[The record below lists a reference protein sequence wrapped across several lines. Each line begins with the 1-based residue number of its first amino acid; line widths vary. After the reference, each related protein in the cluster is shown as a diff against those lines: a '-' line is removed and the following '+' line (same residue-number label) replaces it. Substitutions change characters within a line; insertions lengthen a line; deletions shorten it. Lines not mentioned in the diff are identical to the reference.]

1 MNTTTTANLDRKLS
15 ALEQRYEELQTIM
28 ADPETASD
36 PASLQRYGRE
46 YASITD
52 VVEKY
57 RALQAVRAQLSDTE
71 AMLGDGLDEEMR
83 ALAYEEIEE
92 LHTREAELAQGA
104 QYQHVLVPVD
114 EVLARHRETRAHLE
128 AAAG

>member
-1 MNTTTTANLDRKLS
+1 MNTTTTASLDRKLS
-15 ALEQRYEELQTIM
+15 DARRALRRTSEIM

-57 RALQAVRAQLSDTE
+57 RALQEVRAQLSDTE

-83 ALAYEEIEE
+83 ALAYEE
-92 LHTREAELAQGA
+92 
-104 QYQHVLVPVD
+104 D
-114 EVLARHRETRAHLE
+114 
-128 AAAG
+128 